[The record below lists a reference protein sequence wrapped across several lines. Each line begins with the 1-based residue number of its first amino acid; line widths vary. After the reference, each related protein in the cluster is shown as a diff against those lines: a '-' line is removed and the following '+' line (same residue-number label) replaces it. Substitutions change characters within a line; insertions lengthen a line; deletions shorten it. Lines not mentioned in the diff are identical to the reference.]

1 MRRRRLLSTGV
12 VVALAGCV
20 AVPADEDETDEQ
32 TGEKYITDAIET
44 RIALTDLQARRRV
57 TVETPDET
65 TTQVEEIYRKPPA
78 EKRRA
83 VRRSDDDDPAAGTV
97 SVTNREITWDYYP
110 EENLVMKR
118 HHPNRVV
125 ADGPRLALESL
136 RENYD
141 LSYDGLDTVDDRDVH
156 RIEASPIDPAG
167 DDAGRSIDLLVG
179 ETVYRIPLETV
190 SESELDE
197 ATVSRTVWI
206 DDERRYPIKERDDV
220 RSGDG
225 ELLHRLTV
233 TYEGLEIDAGLDP
246 ETFVYEPPEDAE
258 VVTIGLEPSGIYD
271 SLEAAAADAPYDLP
285 DPDVPAPYELDR
297 VTLVEKERQSGP
309 TTMLWYLDPERPERE
324 LYVAVRTDP
333 RFNPDALE
341 ETAVNGHTAYRRE
354 GRIDSLFWTCSALSY
369 EVSSAT
375 GEESLTEV
383 ASSVGCP

>member
-1 MRRRRLLSTGV
+1 MRRRRLLSTSI

-20 AVPADEDETDEQ
+20 SLPADEDETDGK
-32 TGEKYITDAIET
+32 TGEDYIADAIET
-44 RIALTDLQARRRV
+44 RVALTDIQAQRRL

-83 VRRSDDDDPAAGTV
+83 VRRSDDDDPAAGSV
-97 SVTNREITWDYYP
+97 SVTNREMTWDYYP
-110 EENLVMKR
+110 DEHLVMKR

-136 RENYD
+136 RANYD
-141 LSYDGLDTVDDRDVH
+141 LSYNGLDTVDGREAH
-156 RIEASPIDPAG
+156 RIEATPVDPAG
-167 DDAGRSIDLLVG
+167 DNAGRSIDLLVG
-179 ETVYRIPLETV
+179 ETVYRIPLEMV

-197 ATVSRTVWI
+197 ATVSRTIWI
-206 DDERRYPIKERDDV
+206 DDEHRYPVKERDYVHTND
-220 RSGDG
+220 

-233 TYEGLEIDAGLDP
+233 TYEDLEIDAGLDP

-271 SLEAAAADAPYDLP
+271 SIETAAADAPYDLP
-285 DPDVPAPYELDR
+285 EPDVPAPYELDR
-297 VTLVEKERQSGP
+297 VTLVEKERQTGP
-309 TTMLWYLDPERPERE
+309 TTMLWYADQTRPEHE

-333 RFNPDALE
+333 RFSTDTLE
-341 ETAVNGHTAYRRE
+341 ETTVNGHTAYRRE
-354 GRIDSLFWTCSALSY
+354 GRIDSLFWTCSELSY

-375 GEESLTEV
+375 DEETIAEV
-383 ASSVGCP
+383 AASVGCP